1 MKIGLVKIGF
11 GETQTTDIHRE
22 RTIID
27 IRGKVVFMGG
37 CKFGTGSRTSVDEDA
52 NVEFG
57 SNFNATAK
65 LKLICKKSTTSEKDN
80 LLSWNC
86 LLNDPDRH
94 GISDVESR

>member
-1 MKIGLVKIGF
+1 MIDSDKMKIGLVKIGF

-37 CKFGTGSRTSVDEDA
+37 CKFGTGSRT